1 MAATVV
7 EIQAIAVWR
16 VLAGEELHNY
26 YKRAA
31 R

>member
-7 EIQAIAVWR
+7 EIQAVAVWR
-16 VLAGEELHNY
+16 VLAGEELQNY
-26 YKRAA
+26 YKRPG

>member
-7 EIQAIAVWR
+7 EIQAVAVRR

-26 YKRAA
+26 YKRGG